1 MSFAKILVPLTGS
14 PTDELAL
21 ATGFAAAI
29 PFHSHVAALFVHPD
43 PREVTPYVYSG
54 GPIAPQ
60 IIQAVI
66 DGQKKLAEEA
76 TEAARS
82 AMTAAAKDFGATIL
96 PAPARDPGL
105 SCSFHSRLG
114 FIPHAIADA
123 ARFSDLV
130 VFKPA
135 QKDERPEFAAAIA
148 ETLVQVN
155 RPVLLSAHKRPA
167 NKFRKIAIG
176 WDGRNAAMHA
186 ISASL
191 PYLQIAS
198 RVEILVVGDETV
210 PGCKSLRE
218 YLSLYGVEASEQHVT
233 MEGKSVAASLM
244 GAAANAGADLLVMG
258 GYGHSHLRET
268 LLGGV
273 TLEVISDRSM
283 PVFLMH

>member
-21 ATGFAAAI
+21 ATGFAAAM
-29 PFHSHVAALFVHPD
+29 PFHSHVAALFVHSD

-54 GPIAPQ
+54 APIAPQ

-66 DGQKKLAEEA
+66 DGQKKFAEEA
-76 TEAARS
+76 AAAARS
-82 AMTAAAKDFGATIL
+82 ALTAAAKDFGAAML
-96 PAPARDPGL
+96 AAPARNPGL
-105 SCSFHSRLG
+105 SCSFHRRLG

-135 QKDERPEFAAAIA
+135 QKDERSEFAAAIA

-155 RPVLLSAHKRPA
+155 RPVLLSAQKRPA
-167 NKFRKIAIG
+167 DKFRTVAIG

-198 RVEILVVGDETV
+198 RVEILVVGDEKV
-210 PGCKSLRE
+210 PGRKSLRD
-218 YLSLYGVEASEQHVT
+218 YLALYGVEASEQHVT
-233 MEGKSVAASLM
+233 SEGQSVAASLM
-244 GAAANAGADLLVMG
+244 GAATNIGADLLVMG

-273 TLEVISDRSM
+273 TLEVVSEHSM